1 MLDTETKD
9 LDEMIECIPR
19 VRTYK
24 LEQKVPKDAM
34 VYYDGK
40 EKELVFK
47 LLKVQNETT
56 ELTSDME
63 KTMIHSNYDHYKIA
77 YQFDQSK
84 NQQELKE
91 KLEKE
96 LTSLNQSIERR
107 KKLLSNQGYVS
118 HAPEQIVNK
127 ERENLQLE
135 EKRKAEI
142 EEKLENL

>member
-1 MLDTETKD
+1 MKKI
-9 LDEMIECIPR
+9 MPF
-19 VRTYK
+19 
-24 LEQKVPKDAM
+24 
-34 VYYDGK
+34 

-63 KTMIHSNYDHYKIA
+63 KMMIHSNYDQYKIA

-84 NQQELKE
+84 NNQELKE

-96 LTSLNQSIERR
+96 LASLNQSIERR
-107 KKLLSNQGYVS
+107 KKLLSNPGYVS

-127 ERENLQLE
+127 ERENLQGE
-135 EKRKAEI
+135 ERRKEEI
-142 EEKLENL
+142 EEKLSHI

>member
-1 MLDTETKD
+1 
-9 LDEMIECIPR
+9 
-19 VRTYK
+19 
-24 LEQKVPKDAM
+24 
-34 VYYDGK
+34 
-40 EKELVFK
+40 
-47 LLKVQNETT
+47 
-56 ELTSDME
+56 
-63 KTMIHSNYDHYKIA
+63 MIHSNYDQYKIA

-84 NQQELKE
+84 NKQELKE

-96 LTSLNQSIERR
+96 LSSLNQSIERR

-142 EEKLENL
+142 EDKLENL